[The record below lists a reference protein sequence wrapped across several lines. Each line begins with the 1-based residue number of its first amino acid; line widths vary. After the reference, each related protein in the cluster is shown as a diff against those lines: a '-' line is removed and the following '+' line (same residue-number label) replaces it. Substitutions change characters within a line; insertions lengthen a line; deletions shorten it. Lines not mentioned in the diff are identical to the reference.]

1 MEYLILKNKS
11 SRYISILLLLGLM
24 TSTMRGSSFQPLDIE
39 KLLREELGYYTDT
52 TEQILQATKSENYFV
67 RLCALELL
75 KDRIGTKAIPTLKEA
90 LDDQKMEVRWRA
102 AHLLG
107 SLDDNSGLERMR
119 QDFEEFA
126 PNNGTPI
133 PLDPNV
139 TDPNEIKTIEDKR
152 NLRLSYALD
161 AATVLA
167 ELGDRRGYRL
177 AVRMALEG
185 AWAVQRKKAVQVLVE
200 IAKGDE
206 KVLASEGKKPVI
218 FLCAVAEI
226 EKDRT
231 VFRKLTKSVEELRGD
246 IAATILEKAVSST
259 HQSKLMRNAAKSRLA
274 RVRAKIKA
282 AENKVNESNSQ

>member
-1 MEYLILKNKS
+1 MEHLILENKS
-11 SRYISILLLLGLM
+11 SRYISILLLLVLM
-24 TSTMRGSSFQPLDIE
+24 ISTIEGSSFKPLDIE
-39 KLLREELGYYTDT
+39 KLLREELGIYTDT
-52 TEQILQATKSENYFV
+52 TEQILQATKNEGYFV
-67 RLCALELL
+67 RYCALELL

-90 LDDQKMEVRWRA
+90 LDDQRMEVRWRA

-107 SLDDNSGLERMR
+107 TLDDKSGLERMR
-119 QDFEEFA
+119 QDLMEFA
-126 PNNGTPI
+126 PNNGALV

-139 TDPNEIKTIEDKR
+139 TDPNEIKEIESKR

-167 ELGDRRGYRL
+167 ELGDRRGYEL

-185 AWAVQRKKAVQVLVE
+185 ALAVQRKKAVQVLVE

-206 KVLASEGKKPVI
+206 KILATEGKDPVI
-218 FLCAVAEI
+218 LLCAVAEF

-231 VFRKLTKSVEELRGD
+231 VFRKLTRSAEELRGD
-246 IAATILEKAVSST
+246 LAVKVLEKAINSR
-259 HQSKLMRNAAKSRLA
+259 HQSELMRNVAKIRLE

-282 AENKVNESNSQ
+282 AENKAKESSG

>member
-11 SRYISILLLLGLM
+11 SRYISILLLLVLM
-24 TSTMRGSSFQPLDIE
+24 ISTIEGRLFQNLDTE
-39 KLLREELGYYTDT
+39 KLLREELGIYTDT

-90 LDDQKMEVRWRA
+90 LDDQRMEVRWRA

-107 SLDDNSGLERMR
+107 TLDDKSGLERMR
-119 QDFEEFA
+119 QDLMEFA
-126 PNNGTPI
+126 PDNGAPV

-139 TDPNEIKTIEDKR
+139 TDPNEIKEIEGKR

-167 ELGDRRGYRL
+167 ELGDRRGYEL
-177 AVRMALEG
+177 AVRMAFEG
-185 AWAVQRKKAVQVLVE
+185 VWAVQRQKVVQVLVE
-200 IAKGDE
+200 IAKCDE
-206 KVLASEGKKPVI
+206 KILAAEGKDPVI
-218 FLCAVAEI
+218 VLCAMAES

-231 VFRKLTKSVEELRGD
+231 VFRKLTGSVEELRGD
-246 IAATILEKAVSST
+246 IAARVLEKAISSP
-259 HQSKLMRNAAKSRLA
+259 HQSELMRNAAKRKLK
-274 RVRAKIKA
+274 RVRAKMKA
-282 AENKVNESNSQ
+282 AENKPKDSK

>member
-11 SRYISILLLLGLM
+11 SRYISILLLLVLM
-24 TSTMRGSSFQPLDIE
+24 ISTIEGSLFPHLDIE
-39 KLLREELGYYTDT
+39 KLLREELGIYTDT
-52 TEQILQATKSENYFV
+52 TEQILQATKSENFFV

-75 KDRIGTKAIPTLKEA
+75 KDRIGTEAIPTLKEA
-90 LDDQKMEVRWRA
+90 LDDQRMEVRWRA

-107 SLDDNSGLERMR
+107 TLDDKSGLERMR
-119 QDFEEFA
+119 QDLMEFA
-126 PNNGTPI
+126 PNNGAPV

-139 TDPNEIKTIEDKR
+139 TDPNEIKEVEGKR

-167 ELGDRRGYRL
+167 ELGDRRGYEL

-185 AWAVQRKKAVQVLVE
+185 AWAVQRKQAVQVLVE

-206 KVLASEGKKPVI
+206 KILAAEGKDPVI
-218 FLCAVAEI
+218 FLCAVAEF

-231 VFRKLTKSVEELRGD
+231 VFRKLTGSVEELRGD
-246 IAATILEKAVSST
+246 IAARVLEKAISSR
-259 HQSKLMRNAAKSRLA
+259 HQSELMRNVAKRRLE
-274 RVRAKIKA
+274 RVRAKMKA
-282 AENKVNESNSQ
+282 ASNKAND